1 MVLLISEIASRVPP
15 LAGASAAR
23 IDAAQPLLRRHS
35 MTFLNRADAGRQL
48 ADALR
53 VRSALDTV
61 IIGVPR
67 GGVPVAAE
75 ISRALGAPL
84 DICIVRKLVVTRDLP
99 VTIGALAE
107 GGATYFDPADL
118 ARFEVTAAELAQ
130 AIGRESGE
138 VKRLAELLRPARPI
152 QLRGRDVIVV
162 DDGIVTDLMLRAV
175 AFAIRSHGVHSLE
188 LAAPVGASHVLEQ
201 LRVDFDRV
209 TVLETDP
216 DLVAVGARYTEFW
229 PVSDA
234 EIVTA
239 LETAPLHVRAVAV

>member
-1 MVLLISEIASRVPP
+1 MRAAFMVLLIQAIASRV
-15 LAGASAAR
+15 LQLDDASAAR
-23 IDAAQPLLRRHS
+23 NESRLAAHRLLRRVS

-61 IIGVPR
+61 VVGVTR

-75 ISRALGAPL
+75 ISRALGVPL
-84 DICIVRKLVVTRDLP
+84 DICVVRKLVVPRDVP

-107 GGATYFDPADL
+107 GGATYFDPAEL
-118 ARFEVTAAELAQ
+118 VRFSITAAELGESV
-130 AIGRESGE
+130 GRESAE
-138 VKRLAELLRPARPI
+138 VRRLAGLLRPARPI
-152 QLRGRDVIVV
+152 ELRGRDVIVV
-162 DDGIVTDLMLRAV
+162 DDGIVTGLTVRAV
-175 AFAIRSHGVHSLE
+175 AFAIHSRGVHSLG

-201 LRVDFDRV
+201 LRADFDRV

-216 DLVAVGARYTEFW
+216 DLVAVGARYAEFW

-239 LETAPLHVRAVAV
+239 LETA